1 MRVNELISE
10 RASDDIV
17 SSIAGGWKKGRD
29 LNFTDKP
36 TDGASPK
43 KQLSNQ
49 AGTADIKVNRYQLTD
64 LKYAMDYLSND
75 FEETKSLL
83 IRLSHHLDNTE
94 KIYNEI
100 LVP

>member
-36 TDGASPK
+36 TDNTAPK

-49 AGTADIKVNRYQLTD
+49 AGTADIRVNRYQLTD
-64 LKYAMDYLSND
+64 LKYAMEAVLKGNVNSLSSQQI
-75 FEETKSLL
+75 ESVRELL
-83 IRLSHHLDNTE
+83 KQLNSA
-94 KIYNEI
+94 
-100 LVP
+100 